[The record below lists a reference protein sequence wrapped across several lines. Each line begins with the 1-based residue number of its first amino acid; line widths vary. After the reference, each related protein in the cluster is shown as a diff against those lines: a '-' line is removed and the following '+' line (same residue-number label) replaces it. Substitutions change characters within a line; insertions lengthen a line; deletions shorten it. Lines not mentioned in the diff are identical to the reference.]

1 MNTTTIRYSTCP
13 EIIDKASNSEMQWLN
28 NALRPTTGTPHDL
41 MEYLKTGGAFCNAF
55 LSANEHGLATR
66 NNESFIESWIV
77 AADID
82 NAVID
87 KKTGHKRRKTA
98 GEGYYSLDDAMRDEN
113 VAGRAAFLYTTPS
126 HSDDWHR
133 FRIIWVLPE
142 PIRDQTEYKRLVRA
156 FIEQFDSDRQT
167 SAASQIFYGSRNGSF
182 QWFGNTLDRY
192 QLRIYAERSEQ
203 VHTEQREFVVK
214 ATRDLTERD
223 VREMLQVI
231 PPHQDYIDW
240 IKIISAVTA
249 IVGPQAAEKIIEEWS
264 PGYDGEVRYKIA
276 RRLEKVGAGTLIYY
290 AKRNGWTAPPG
301 MYSDKAKANSP
312 DVIRRF
318 LESFYDW
325 RKNVVTDGV
334 EFSPKG
340 SEEYEPLDDYALNSL
355 LLDMRSSG
363 INIAKERLY
372 ETLDSSFSE
381 RFHPFR
387 EYFDN
392 LPQWDGQDRL
402 QDLID
407 CLRPDLT
414 AYESQE
420 DFDSFARLV
429 LGTWLRGVVY
439 AATNHKA
446 NHIMPILQGGQGIGK
461 TRFLLSLCPNELRQY
476 LYVGPIRDDKDF
488 KIMMSRTII
497 GIDDELESMNRREM
511 NAIKSLIT
519 QEAAQERGAYKRTHQ
534 NYERKISFIGSVNRR
549 EFLNDET
556 GSRRFPVLAVEGIDM
571 EARAGIDTE
580 MIYAQA
586 RAELKAGARH
596 YFNGEDVRIVERVNE
611 EFATDNDADQLLK
624 MYFRP
629 VERDYVG
636 SGLVRLTT
644 TEAAI
649 EILKSLSIGTS
660 GDVKA
665 ALSSNF
671 VYQLGRSLRK
681 LNYQHSK
688 VNGLKKWYLVRI
700 TKTEGGVW

>member
-1 MNTTTIRYSTCP
+1 MNTTTIRYSICP
-13 EIIDKASNSEMQWLN
+13 EIIDKASNAEMQWLN
-28 NALRPTTGTPHDL
+28 NTLRPVTTTPREL
-41 MEYLKTGGAFCNAF
+41 MEYLQTGGAFCNAF
-55 LSANEHGLATR
+55 LVANEHGYATR
-66 NNESFIESWIV
+66 NNESFIESWVI

-82 NAVID
+82 NAVVD

-98 GEGYYSLDDAMRDEN
+98 GEGYYSLDDAKRDET
-113 VAGRAAFLYTTPS
+113 VVSRAAFLYTTPS

-133 FRIIWVLPE
+133 FRIIWILPE

-167 SAASQIFYGSRNGSF
+167 SAASQIFYGSRNGTF

-192 QLRIYAERSEQ
+192 QLRLYAERQEAVQ
-203 VHTEQREFVVK
+203 TEQRNFVVK
-214 ATRDLTERD
+214 SNRDLTERD
-223 VREMLQVI
+223 VREMLEVI
-231 PPHQDYIDW
+231 PPQQDYIDW
-240 IKIISAVTA
+240 LKIISAVTA
-249 IVGPQAAEKIIEEWS
+249 IVGPQHAEHIIEEWS

-276 RRLEKVGAGTLIYY
+276 KRLEKIGPGTLIYY
-290 AKRNGWTAPPG
+290 AKRNGWTPPEG
-301 MYSDKAKANSP
+301 MYSEKAKSNSP

-325 RKNVVTDGV
+325 RKNVVTDAV
-334 EFSPKG
+334 EFSSKG
-340 SEEYEPLDDYALNSL
+340 SEEWEPLGDYQLNSL

-372 ETLDSSFSE
+372 ETLDSAFSE
-381 RFHPFR
+381 PFHPFR
-387 EYFDN
+387 EYFDG
-392 LPQWDGQDRL
+392 LPEWDGEDRL
-402 QDLID
+402 QDITD

-420 DFDSFARLV
+420 DFDAFARLV
-429 LGTWLRGVVY
+429 IGTWLRGVVY
-439 AATNHKA
+439 SATNHKA

-461 TRFLLSLCPNELRQY
+461 TRFLMSLCPNELRQY

-556 GSRRFPVLAVEGIDM
+556 GSRRFPVLALEAIDM
-571 EARAGIDTE
+571 DARNGIDTE
-580 MIYAQA
+580 LIYAQA
-586 RAELKAGARH
+586 KAELKAGKRH

-611 EFATDNDADQLLK
+611 EFATDNEADQLLK

-629 VERDYVG
+629 VEAGYIG

-644 TEAAI
+644 TEVAI
-649 EILKSLSIGTS
+649 EILKALSIGTS
-660 GDVKA
+660 GDVKGS
-665 ALSSNF
+665 LSNNF

-681 LNYQHSK
+681 LNYKHSTVRGTK
-688 VNGLKKWYLVRI
+688 RWYLVR
-700 TKTEGGVW
+700 TDKVEGVW